1 MIISTY
7 TEYDENG
14 KIKSQTTTQ
23 YEDDIDMDECPDEE
37 CQCCCGACD
46 EDAPEDISLTWEDL
60 YAIAMRSVGLTESIH
75 DPRVGQFVEAV
86 EDLLNILAEG
96 DDE

>member
-23 YEDDIDMDECPDEE
+23 YEDDIDTDECHDEAHR
-37 CQCCCGACD
+37 CCCDACD
-46 EDAPEDISLTWEDL
+46 EDAHESISLTWEDL
-60 YAIAMRSVGLTESIH
+60 YAIALRSVGLTESIH
-75 DPRVGQFVEAV
+75 DPRVAAFTEVV
-86 EDLLNILAEG
+86 KDLLDILAEG

>member
-7 TEYDENG
+7 IEYDENG

-23 YEDDIDMDECPDEE
+23 YEDDIDTDECPDEE

-46 EDAPEDISLTWEDL
+46 EDMSEDISLTWEDL
-60 YAIAMRSVGLTESIH
+60 YAIAMRSVGLTESLH
-75 DPRVGQFVEAV
+75 DPRVGQFVEAL
-86 EDLLNILAEG
+86 EDLLNILSEG

>member
-7 TEYDENG
+7 IEYDENG

-46 EDAPEDISLTWEDL
+46 EDIPEDIGLTWEDL
-60 YAIAMRSVGLTESIH
+60 YAIAMRSVGLIDTIH
-75 DPRVGQFVEAV
+75 DPRVAQFEEAMQ
-86 EDLLNILAEG
+86 DLLDMIVEVDNE
-96 DDE
+96 